1 MVLKLPEERF
11 DDLREYLE
19 GRGFDFEDRPHQVF
33 LARHEDVVVNLYE
46 SGKVVLGGSDELYQR
61 EIRWYLEDELGA
73 EDPDAAEDLGIR
85 GTRIG
90 LDESGKGDY
99 FGPLVVAGVLVTQE
113 EADALLDLGV
123 KDSKALSDDAV
134 ADLADTIRRELGR
147 DRVRVVPVPPIKY
160 NLLQRE
166 MGNLNDL
173 LGWAHARALEDL
185 TGADVDVGFA
195 LADRFG
201 DESYIASRLGEG
213 GRDLRL
219 EQIERAEREVSVAA
233 ASVVARDRFVS
244 AMATFG
250 EVYGGTFPKGAS
262 QEVETFAR
270 ELVADYGPGA
280 LAATAKVHFR
290 TTAKVVDDP
299 DRIEAVLEALEGSSA
314 PGRELEVQAVIG
326 SLRDDLRERVGDET
340 LGLRQLATAIEERWA
355 EFEPVFGDADRVHQ
369 HLDRLAELAG
379 SDERETVLHH
389 VRWLRGKM
397 RGYSASG

>member
-1 MVLKLPEERF
+1 MVLQLPEDRF

-19 GRGFDFEDRPHQVF
+19 GRGFAFEDRPHQVF

-46 SGKVVLGGSDELYQR
+46 SGKVVLGGSDDLYRR

-113 EADALLDLGV
+113 EADALLEAGV
-123 KDSKALSDDAV
+123 KDSKSLSDGAV
-134 ADLADTIRRELGR
+134 RDLADGVRERLGR
-147 DRVRVVPVPPIKY
+147 DRVRVVEVPPVKY
-160 NLLQRE
+160 NLLRRE
-166 MGNLNDL
+166 MGDLNEM

-185 TGADVDVGFA
+185 TGADVEVGFA

-219 EQIERAEREVSVAA
+219 QQIERAEREVSVAA
-233 ASVVARDRFVS
+233 ASVIARDRFL
-244 AMATFG
+244 AALEALG

-262 QEVETFAR
+262 QPVETFAR
-270 ELVADYGPGA
+270 ELVEDYGPGA

-290 TTAKVVDDP
+290 TTAKVLDDP
-299 DRIEAVLEALEGSSA
+299 GRVEAVLDEIAGTSGPS
-314 PGRELEVQAVIG
+314 RRLEVQAVVA
-326 SLRDDLRERVGDET
+326 SLRADLRERVGDGS
-340 LGLRQLATAIEERWA
+340 LGLRQLAVAIEDRWE
-355 EFEPVFGDADRVHQ
+355 EFEPVFGDADRLHQ
-369 HLDRLAELAG
+369 HLDRLAELADT
-379 SDERETVLHH
+379 DERETVLHH
-389 VRWLRGKM
+389 VRWLREKM
-397 RGYSASG
+397 S